1 MITTLVLVDFSFA
14 KQFVCLSVISLFT
27 NMDLISVHRP
37 LHLLVLLLLAMT
49 SSTVVNGQDSDLPTG
64 IFGNVVE
71 GYMKDLFTRE
81 LGTAGRQNLTDCM
94 TRLLCENICART
106 VKGEVKGEPLLNTAA
121 MMGRSEADQVGYFF
135 TGGDR
140 GYEYGRTNQC
150 HRCAE
155 RYANCLQG
163 PYDHTKSSSGAYE
176 TSMLQGAET
185 SLAGDFTDFRLF
197 D

>member
-1 MITTLVLVDFSFA
+1 MKIFRSSHHF
-14 KQFVCLSVISLFT
+14 
-27 NMDLISVHRP
+27 
-37 LHLLVLLLLAMT
+37 LVLLSILVVIT
-49 SSTVVNGQDSDLPTG
+49 SSTIWSTNGQVADSGG

-106 VKGEVKGEPLLNTAA
+106 VKGEVKGDPLLNSAA

-140 GYEYGRTNQC
+140 GYEYGRANEC

-155 RYANCLQG
+155 RYANCHQG
-163 PYDHTKSSSGAYE
+163 RYDQAKSNSGAYE
-176 TSMLQGAET
+176 RSMLQGAET